1 MFMFMFSRRVSQKV
15 EVGQIGCRANSIL
28 ALLVILAAGTGAA
41 RAATPE
47 DHKPMFAQQLVDN
60 VFAKHQP
67 EIIYIGLHGV
77 TPDSEKSVIFA
88 ATKPEK
94 IGQASSPNDVDI
106 IEKGVPIMEMKG
118 KSTTV
123 LERLTDSAGNT
134 VGLLVVGLKFV
145 EGEESQAASVARD
158 LGKEFARQI
167 PSKSALF
174 QPINP

>member
-1 MFMFMFSRRVSQKV
+1 MFMFSRRVSQTV
-15 EVGQIGCRANSIL
+15 EVRRNACSPDKVL
-28 ALLVILAAGTGAA
+28 ALLIILAAGTAA
-41 RAATPE
+41 HAATPD
-47 DHKPMFAQQLVDN
+47 DHKPTFGQQLVDN
-60 VFAKHQP
+60 IFAKHQP

-77 TPDSEKSVIFA
+77 TPDSEKSIIFA

-94 IGQASSPNDVDI
+94 IGQASSPTDI
-106 IEKGVPIMEMKG
+106 AVIEKGVPIMEMKG

-123 LERLTDSAGNT
+123 LEPLTDSAGNT
-134 VGLLVVGLKFV
+134 VGLLVIGLKFV

-174 QPINP
+174 QPVNP

>member
-1 MFMFMFSRRVSQKV
+1 MFSHRVAQKV
-15 EVGQIGCRANSIL
+15 EVRRTAYSAKRVL
-28 ALLVILAAGTGAA
+28 ALLVILATGTAAA
-41 RAATPE
+41 RAATLDE
-47 DHKPMFAQQLVDN
+47 HKPTFGQQLVDN
-60 VFAKHQP
+60 IFAKHQP

-77 TPDSEKSVIFA
+77 TPVSEKSVIFA

-134 VGLLVVGLKFV
+134 VGLLVIGLKFV

-174 QPINP
+174 QPVSP